1 MTSVSETRD
10 APMDRLAL
18 HGGRPIRE
26 RPFPERVLFDE
37 EAERLVV
44 RTLRS
49 GWLYGPGG
57 PMTASLERR
66 FAALYGSAHAV
77 ACSSGTAAIHLAL
90 AALDFEPGSEIVTA
104 PITDAGTIIPI
115 IYQHGI
121 PVFADI
127 DEHYGMDPAD
137 LERKITD
144 RTAAILVVHLF
155 GSGSDMR
162 EIRKVADRHGIPV
175 LEDCSQA
182 HVTQLDGHYLG
193 RWGQIGAFSLQ
204 QAKHMTTGDGG
215 VVITDDEGSAERMRL
230 FRDKG
235 WERGRHGARS
245 YPVLGLNYRMTE
257 LQAAVGVPQIS
268 RVRTIVERRGN
279 LGARLAGRLAAVDGV
294 RPHTPVPGCEHS
306 YWLFAFEVDGWDTPE
321 FAKALGAEGVPAA
334 PGYTGKPIYECMSA
348 LAERR
353 TFGSSGY
360 PFSGRDGHPAV
371 TYRPGLCPAAEEALR
386 RQITVWPNE
395 AFSEEDIDDLAAAV
409 EKVAALLPRSLSFR

>member
-1 MTSVSETRD
+1 MPGTAD
-10 APMDRLAL
+10 ARTDRLAL
-18 HGGRPIRE
+18 HGGRPVRE
-26 RPFPERVLFDE
+26 RPFPSRVLFGE

-66 FAALYGSAHAV
+66 FAELYGAAHAV

-90 AALDFEPGSEIVTA
+90 AALDFEPGSEIITA
-104 PITDAGTIIPI
+104 PITDAGTIVPI

-121 PVFADI
+121 PVFADV

-137 LERKITD
+137 VERKITD
-144 RTAAILVVHLF
+144 RTAAVLVVHLF
-155 GSGSDMR
+155 GGGSDMR
-162 EIRKVADRHGIPV
+162 GIRRVADRHGLPV

-182 HVTQLDGHYLG
+182 HVTRLDGHYLG
-193 RWGQIGAFSLQ
+193 RWGHLGAFSLQ

-215 VVITDDEGSAERMRL
+215 VVITDDETSAERMRL

-245 YPVLGLNYRMTE
+245 YPLLGLNYRMTE
-257 LQAAVGVPQIS
+257 LQAAVGIPQIAG
-268 RVRTIVERRGN
+268 VRAVVERRGA
-279 LGARLAGRLAAVDGV
+279 LGARLGRRVGAVDGL

-306 YWLFAFEVDGWDTPE
+306 YWLFAFEVDGWDAAE
-321 FAKALGAEGVPAA
+321 FAAALSAEGVPAA
-334 PGYTGKPIYECMSA
+334 PGYTGKPVYECMSA
-348 LAERR
+348 LAEQQ

-360 PFSGRDGHPAV
+360 PFSGGGGRPPVSYG
-371 TYRPGLCPAAEEALR
+371 PGLCPAAEEVLR

-395 AFSEEDIDDLAAAV
+395 AFAEEDIDDLAAAI
-409 EKVAALLPRSLSFR
+409 EKVATLLPRTLSG